1 VQISRHFKLIC
12 PITFSLSGHALGAT
26 YSVPHG
32 MCSCLT
38 LATSVR
44 HLSAKLSGDN
54 LDYLA
59 MAIAFVP
66 SQFLPEGKNKKY
78 TIEDVQ
84 GMSAEEKREAAKT
97 VGESIEVFLGTVD
110 METKLSEWEV
120 PKEDLGPIGEKIVET
135 LGGYDMS
142 KEEFKGVVEDV
153 LKEMSSDMQDTPS
166 AASTSGVSKQRTPQ
180 PTYKHGNEEQGKDR
194 FPLGTR
200 ASQLALIQAH
210 HVAEILDSLH
220 PGAGYSFPV
229 APMSVA
235 GDRNKKDPLYLLT
248 NQQAGTGQ
256 SEVLQQEATAKTQ
269 IAKSLWTEELE
280 EALME
285 RKLDVIVH
293 CLKDMP
299 TQLPENCEIGAIL
312 TREDPHDALVVKKG
326 LGYERL
332 SDLPEGSVIG
342 TSSVRRIAQVRKMY
356 PGLKVMDIRGN
367 L

>member
-1 VQISRHFKLIC
+1 
-12 PITFSLSGHALGAT
+12 
-26 YSVPHG
+26 

-38 LATSVR
+38 LGVTVR
-44 HLSAKLSGDN
+44 HLAAHLTGSDLDFLS
-54 LDYLA
+54 
-59 MAIAFVP
+59 MAIAFIP
-66 SQFLPEGKNKKY
+66 HEFLPKGDERRY

-84 GMSAEEKREAAKT
+84 GMEVDEKRRVAGM
-97 VGESIEVFLGTVD
+97 VGRSIELFLEEIGLGTR
-110 METKLSEWEV
+110 LSEWEV
-120 PKEDLGPIGEKIVET
+120 PKGDLEGIGAAIVDS
-135 LGGYDMS
+135 LGGYEMS
-142 KEEFKGVVEDV
+142 KETFKGVVEDV
-153 LKEMSSDMQDTPS
+153 LREMSSDLDESTADT
-166 AASTSGVSKQRTPQ
+166 AAPAVAHEDKAAGSKQPGQ
-180 PTYKHGNEEQGKDR
+180 HLYKSGNNEETDR

-210 HVAEILDSLH
+210 HVGELLDGLH

-229 APMSVA
+229 TPMSVA

-248 NQQAGTGQ
+248 NQQAGTGHSPLLAQ
-256 SEVLQQEATAKTQ
+256 PIPAQTQ

-299 TQLPENCEIGAIL
+299 TQLPDHCEIGAIL
-312 TREDPHDALVVKKG
+312 PRENPHDALVVKKG
-326 LGYERL
+326 LKYERL
-332 SDLPEGSVIG
+332 SDLPEGAVVG
-342 TSSVRRIAQVRKMY
+342 TSSVRRIAQIRKMY

>member
-1 VQISRHFKLIC
+1 
-12 PITFSLSGHALGAT
+12 LGAT

-38 LATSVR
+38 LGTSVR

-66 SQFLPEGKNKKY
+66 TKFLPSSSAGKKY

-84 GMSAEEKREAAKT
+84 VMSIDEKREVAKM
-97 VGESIEVFLGTVD
+97 VGESIEVFLKAID
-110 METKLSEWEV
+110 LETKLSDWDV
-120 PKEDLGPIGEKIVET
+120 PQKDLGPIGDKIVET
-135 LGGYDMS
+135 LGSYDMS
-142 KEEFKGVVEDV
+142 KEEFGRVVREV
-153 LKEMSSDMQDTPS
+153 LSEMSSDMQQQTDPS
-166 AASTSGVSKQRTPQ
+166 QSPLAKQRTPQ
-180 PTYKHGNEEQGKDR
+180 HTYQHGTDEEKDR

-210 HVAEILDSLH
+210 HVAELLDAQH

-229 APMSVA
+229 TPMSVA

-248 NQQAGTGQ
+248 NQQAGTGSSQ
-256 SEVLQQEATAKTQ
+256 VLHQEAGAKTQ

-299 TQLPENCEIGAIL
+299 TQLPDHCEIGAIL
-312 TREDPHDALVVKKG
+312 PRENPHDALVVKKG
-326 LGYERL
+326 LTYERL
-332 SDLPEGSVIG
+332 SELPEGSVVG
-342 TSSVRRIAQVRKMY
+342 TSSVRRIAQIRKMY

-367 L
+367 LYVLPARDLGRRCYRLDERY